1 MHLNLSHNQEIPNQS
16 IQSIQSKKIPLLNP
30 STDIYRV
37 TIFVLL
43 ALLCVA
49 VFMGM
54 VYHSWYKGMQK
65 RRYEIQGKI
74 EAKERF
80 LPCCVSEVETGHLT

>member
-1 MHLNLSHNQEIPNQS
+1 MRFNLSHHQEIPNQG
-16 IQSIQSKKIPLLNP
+16 IQSIQSKQIPLLDP
-30 STDIYRV
+30 STAIYRV

-65 RRYEIQGKI
+65 RRYEIQGKFK
-74 EAKERF
+74 AKEKF
-80 LPCCVSEVETGHLT
+80 VPCCVSEVELGHLM

>member
-1 MHLNLSHNQEIPNQS
+1 MKAYSLYN
-16 IQSIQSKKIPLLNP
+16 KKIPPLDP
-30 STDIYRV
+30 STAIYHV

-54 VYHSWYKGMQK
+54 VYLSWYKGMQK
-65 RRYEIQGKI
+65 RRYEIQGKFK
-74 EAKERF
+74 AKETF
-80 LPCCVSEVETGHLT
+80 LPCCGSEVELGHLM